1 MLTVLPAIN
10 WLSVL
15 IAFILYFGL
24 GAFWYLF
31 LFPKPYRIA
40 LGRSADEPQ
49 SDNPLYIVGPAVCS
63 LIITITSAVL
73 LYTLNVTSYG
83 AATLFAAV
91 VGIGYL
97 VTNTV
102 NIAINPNIPRPFLY
116 GLITGSY
123 HFVGMLL
130 VSLILFAMR

>member
-1 MLTVLPAIN
+1 MLTVLPALN
-10 WLSVL
+10 WLSVF
-15 IAFILYFGL
+15 IAFVLYFGL
-24 GAFWYLF
+24 GAFWYMV
-31 LFPKPYRIA
+31 LFPKSYRLS
-40 LGRSADEPQ
+40 LGRRVDEPQ

-63 LIITITSAVL
+63 LIITLTSAVL
-73 LYTLNVTSYG
+73 LYALNVTSFG

-91 VGIGYL
+91 VGVGYL

-123 HFVGMLL
+123 HFAGLL
-130 VSLILFAMR
+130 LISLLIVAMR